1 MFICR
6 DVQVLKFGIHS
17 LLLSAVAQK
26 VKKRWSNPTVGDLFP
41 SMVNV
46 FSFSVLVWTHFYD
59 QANAHWILEN
69 VAVHFTFQKSVLL
82 SQLDSR

>member
-1 MFICR
+1 MFIFR

-26 VKKRWSNPTVGDLFP
+26 VKKRWSNPTVVDLFP

-46 FSFSVLVWTHFYD
+46 FLRPCVDPF
-59 QANAHWILEN
+59 
-69 VAVHFTFQKSVLL
+69 L
-82 SQLDSR
+82 SPS